1 MGAYE
6 FANLLPQRAATWR
19 AQSPA
24 ADAFACGVLAVV
36 AASPCTAPFM
46 GAALG
51 YAMTQ
56 SPAVALAVFGALG
69 LGMALPYM
77 ALVLAP
83 GWRNRLPRPGPWMER
98 LKQGLAFP
106 MFATAVWLLW
116 VLGQQAGVGAM
127 ARVLMALVGLALL
140 LWVAHIGGLRGGLGK
155 GLGTLALAGLLA
167 WSWPAVLP
175 AADPRSSTAQAAEGA
190 WLPYDEVALERFAAE
205 GRPVFVD
212 FTAAWCVSCQ
222 VNKRL
227 VLNTDEALKA
237 FKQAN
242 VVLVR
247 ADWTRRDDVITAALA
262 RLGRNGVPVYVLL
275 RPGREPLL
283 LPEILSQGILREALS
298 TLQP

>member
-1 MGAYE
+1 
-6 FANLLPQRAATWR
+6 
-19 AQSPA
+19 
-24 ADAFACGVLAVV
+24 
-36 AASPCTAPFM
+36 
-46 GAALG
+46 
-51 YAMTQ
+51 
-56 SPAVALAVFGALG
+56 
-69 LGMALPYM
+69 MALPYM

-83 GWRNRLPRPGPWMER
+83 GWRHRLPRPGPWMER

-127 ARVLMALVGLALL
+127 ARVLMALVGVALL
-140 LWVAHIGGLRGGLGK
+140 LWVAHIGGLRGALGK

-175 AADPRSSTAQAAEGA
+175 SAAPAAGIARAAEGD
-190 WLPYDEVALERFAAE
+190 WLPYDEQALERFAAE

-227 VLNTDEALKA
+227 VLNTDEARRA
-237 FKQAN
+237 FAQAN